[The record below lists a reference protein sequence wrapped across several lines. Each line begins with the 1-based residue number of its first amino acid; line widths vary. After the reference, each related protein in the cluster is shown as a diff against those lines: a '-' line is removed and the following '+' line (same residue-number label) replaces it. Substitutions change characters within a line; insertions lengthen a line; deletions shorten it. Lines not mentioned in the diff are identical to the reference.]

1 MGLSATREQLFV
13 FTEDSIE
20 IISYSQSGDVLT
32 MTSVPI
38 A

>member
-20 IISYSQSGDVLT
+20 ILSYQQSGDV
-32 MTSVPI
+32 MAMVSVPI